1 MLASEK
7 RLVGWHMVVAILAL
21 FVGSLFGPM
30 QGLEHAGV
38 DLYTP
43 LMDAGLLQ
51 SYYQGLSLH
60 GVLNALVWTTVFIT
74 GFLTLVIVNS
84 LKTPIRWPWMSWLA
98 FATMVI
104 GLLIAAVPL
113 LLNQA
118 SVLYTFYPPMQAPWY
133 YYIGLVIFVVG
144 SWITGWSMY
153 GTYFKWRAANKGQTT
168 PFLALASIITLV
180 LWQICTLG
188 VAVEI
193 LVLIVP
199 WTLNILPGI
208 DSQIA
213 RTFFWF
219 TGHPLVYFWLLPAY
233 VSWYG
238 MMPKQVG
245 GKLFSMPLAYL
256 AFWLFLV
263 FSTPVGFHHQY
274 VDPGVPDFWK
284 WVHALLTY
292 GVFFPSLLTA
302 FNVIASLE
310 LGGRARGG
318 KGVLGWIPKLPWGDP
333 SVAAQ
338 LLAMI
343 VFAFGGIGG
352 LINASYNVNLVVH
365 NTTWVP
371 GHFHT
376 TVGTGVTLTFMGIL
390 YWMLP
395 YLTGRKLWGRRW
407 ALTQAWVWTIGVA
420 IFSTAMHRLGLLG
433 APRRTMLGAAME
445 AYGSNDTRIWT
456 LLTATGGV
464 IMFVSLLIF
473 VVVVVMT
480 AFFSKERVQVEMPV
494 AEAYEQPL
502 AIPAWLSNWGPW
514 LGATVVLILLSY
526 GPILVQMLSNA
537 QWVSPGFKVW

>member
-21 FVGSLFGPM
+21 TVGSLFGPM

-43 LMDAGLLQ
+43 LQQVGVLQ

-60 GVLNALVWTTVFIT
+60 GVLNALIWTTFFIT
-74 GFLTLVIVNS
+74 GFLTLVTVNS
-84 LKTPIRWPWMSWLA
+84 LKTPIRWPWLSWLA
-98 FATMVI
+98 FAFMVI

-113 LLNQA
+113 LLNLA
-118 SVLYTFYPPMQAPWY
+118 SVLYTFYPPLQAPWY
-133 YYIGLVIFVVG
+133 YYMGLVIFVVG
-144 SWITGWSMY
+144 SWMTGWSMFA
-153 GTYFKWRAANKGQTT
+153 TYLKWRGDNKGKTT
-168 PFLALASIITLV
+168 PFMALASIITLL
-180 LWQICTLG
+180 LWQICTVG
-188 VAVEI
+188 VAIEI

-208 DSQIA
+208 DAELA

-233 VSWYG
+233 ISWYG

-256 AFWLFLV
+256 TFWLFLV

-302 FNVIASLE
+302 FNVVASLE

-352 LINASYNVNLVVH
+352 LINASYNINLVIH

-376 TVGTGVTLTFMGIL
+376 TVGTGVTLTFIGIL

-395 YLTGRKLWGRRW
+395 YLTGRKLWRPRW
-407 ALTQAWVWTIGVA
+407 AVTQAWVWAIGVM
-420 IFSTAMHRLGLLG
+420 IFSTGLHRLGLLG

-445 AYGSNDTRIWT
+445 AYGSSDTRIWT
-456 LLTATGGV
+456 MMTATGGM
-464 IMFVSLLIF
+464 IMFLSLVIF

-480 AFFSKERVQVEMPV
+480 VFFSKAREQVEMPV
-494 AEAYEQPL
+494 AEAYEQPVL
-502 AIPAWLSNWGPW
+502 IPRWLSSWGPW
-514 LGATVVLILLSY
+514 LGATIVLILLSY
-526 GPILVQMLSNA
+526 GPILVQMISNV
-537 QWVSPGFKVW
+537 QLVSPGYRVW

>member
-7 RLVGWHMVVAILAL
+7 RLVGWHMVVAIVAL

-38 DLYTP
+38 DMYTP
-43 LMDAGLLQ
+43 LQDAGLLQ

-60 GVLNALVWTTVFIT
+60 GVLNALIWTTFFIT
-74 GFLTLVIVNS
+74 GFLTLVTVNS
-84 LKTPIRWPWMSWLA
+84 LQTPIRFPWLSWAA
-98 FATMVI
+98 FGTMVV
-104 GLLIAAVPL
+104 GLLVAAVPL

-133 YYIGLVIFVVG
+133 YYLGLVVFVVG
-144 SWITGWSMY
+144 SWMTGWSLIA
-153 GTYFKWRAANKGQTT
+153 TYMKWHGENKGKTA
-168 PFLALASIITLV
+168 PLLALASIITVV
-180 LWQICTLG
+180 LWQVCTLG

-193 LVLIVP
+193 LALIMP

-208 DSQIA
+208 DSELA

-233 VSWYG
+233 ISWYG

-263 FSTPVGFHHQY
+263 LSTPVGFHHQY

-284 WVHALLTY
+284 WAHALLTY

-310 LGGRARGG
+310 IGGRANGG
-318 KGVLGWIPKLPWGDP
+318 KGVLGWIPKLPWGNP

-365 NTTWVP
+365 NTAWVP

-390 YWMLP
+390 YWMVP
-395 YLTGRKLWGRRW
+395 YLTGRKLWNPRL
-407 ALTQAWVWTIGVA
+407 AVAQAWTWAIGVVV
-420 IFSTAMHRLGLLG
+420 FSTAMHRLGLLG
-433 APRRTMLGAAME
+433 APRRTMLGAAIE
-445 AYGSNDTRIWT
+445 AYGSNDWRIWT
-456 LLTATGGV
+456 ILTATGGI
-464 IMFVSLLIF
+464 IMFVALVMFIA
-473 VVVVVMT
+473 VVVMT
-480 AFFSKERVQVEMPV
+480 AFRSKERVEVQMPV

-502 AIPAWLSNWGPW
+502 AIPAWLSNWRPW
-514 LGATVVLILLSY
+514 LAATIVLVLLSY
-526 GPILVQMLSNA
+526 GPILVQMIANVQL
-537 QWVSPGFKVW
+537 VSPGFRVW